1 VNHRST
7 VSLIV
12 IQEGDATMSNRTT
25 GFKVSG
31 VFIDLVK
38 LVAERLPI
46 LNNLIVELAVIGLLV
61 YAVYTI
67 FHRDP

>member
-1 VNHRST
+1 MNAR
-7 VSLIV
+7 I
-12 IQEGDATMSNRTT
+12 NR
-25 GFKVSG
+25 FFDS
-31 VFIDLVK
+31 VK

-67 FHRDP
+67 FHRHP